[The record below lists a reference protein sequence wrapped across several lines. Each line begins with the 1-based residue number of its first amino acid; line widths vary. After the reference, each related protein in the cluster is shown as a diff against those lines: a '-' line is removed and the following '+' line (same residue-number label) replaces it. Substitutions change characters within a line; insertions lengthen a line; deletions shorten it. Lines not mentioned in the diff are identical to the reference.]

1 MHYGTEVGILGK
13 VIGYNFTKGFREES
27 FIYVLN
33 GVMDVFFLGGN
44 PPLGVFVRH
53 YHKYKPEWGKKR
65 GMVVVII
72 GEGIAVVGGNGSG
85 NSVEVALKKK
95 GDTRPPLQ

>member
-1 MHYGTEVGILGK
+1 MHDGTEVGILGK

-27 FIYVLN
+27 FIYIFN

-53 YHKYKPEWGKKR
+53 YYKYRTERGKKS
-65 GMVVVII
+65 VVIAVLI
-72 GEGIAVVGGNGSG
+72 GEVKAVISGNGSG
-85 NSVEVALKKK
+85 NNRGRDSGSRGK
-95 GDTRPPLQ
+95 R

>member
-1 MHYGTEVGILGK
+1 MHNGTEVGILGK

-27 FIYVLN
+27 FIYMFN

-53 YHKYKPEWGKKR
+53 YHKYRPERGKKS
-65 GMVVVII
+65 VVVAVLI
-72 GEGIAVVGGNGSG
+72 GEVKAVISGNGSG
-85 NSVEVALKKK
+85 NKRGRDSGSRGKW
-95 GDTRPPLQ
+95 